1 MHVCTN
7 NVINQENKV
16 QQVTGYKL
24 FIKKNR
30 TKTCI
35 LHTSYWNLH
44 FFGVI
49 KFREIYIRLTS
60 YLSEF

>member
-1 MHVCTN
+1 MQYACVCTN

-24 FIKKNR
+24 FIKKNS
-30 TKTCI
+30 TKI
-35 LHTSYWNLH
+35 NRYFAYIVLESA

-49 KFREIYIRLTS
+49 KFREILH
-60 YLSEF
+60 